1 MTISTNLRSGAVNRL
16 LRKLSSVEI
25 ACACVCGLTL
35 TGLVLALAPASL
47 AARPKPLPAL
57 EGKLIDLPGKGPVLK
72 MSDKVQ
78 VLTATTP
85 YLFHT
90 LEDKRL
96 AGREVRVEGRPQAD
110 GTFQVEWL
118 YTIREGKL
126 YRVRYFCKTCNIAAL
141 EPGKCV
147 CCQEPTELQ
156 EIPVTD
162 SGQ

>member
-1 MTISTNLRSGAVNRL
+1 MAILNSQQSRFVTALRN
-16 LRKLSSVEI
+16 SVRI
-25 ACACVCGLTL
+25 GWCSAWLPS
-35 TGLVLALAPASL
+35 LVLAALILAPSPL

-57 EGKLIDLPGKGPVLK
+57 EGKLIDLPGKGPFLR
-72 MSDKVQ
+72 MPDKVQ
-78 VLTATTP
+78 PLSATTP

-118 YTIREGKL
+118 YTIRNGKL
-126 YRVRYFCKTCNIAAL
+126 FRVRYYCKTCNIVAL
-141 EPGKCV
+141 EPGNCV
-147 CCQEPTELQ
+147 CCQQPTELQ

-162 SGQ
+162 SSQ

>member
-1 MTISTNLRSGAVNRL
+1 MTISTNQRSEAVIRL

-25 ACACVCGLTL
+25 ARACVCGLIL
-35 TGLVLALAPASL
+35 SLMAVAPGTL

-72 MSDKVQ
+72 MPDKVQ

-90 LEDKRL
+90 LQDKRL

-110 GTFQVEWL
+110 GTFQVDWL

-126 YRVRYFCKTCNIAAL
+126 YRVRYYCKTCNIVAL

-147 CCQEPTELQ
+147 CCQQPTELQ

-162 SGQ
+162 SDQ